1 MRLTALGVARFQHDG
16 VSVDAGWTK
25 FDYAKAEAK
34 AQKAFRAHVG
44 GFIKIHPDDVGEL
57 VGLGLAIEG
66 GRIVELKAKAK
77 AR

>member
-16 VSVDAGWTK
+16 VSVDTGWTR
-25 FDYAKAEAK
+25 FDYAKADAK
-34 AQKAFRAHVG
+34 AQQAFRSHVG

-57 VGLGLAIEG
+57 AGVGLAIEG

-77 AR
+77 TK